1 VRVPERRL
9 DVYLSP
15 GEVVAGELAGRT
27 AVMIDVLRAST
38 TIVEALAAGART
50 IFPVAS
56 VEEATRL
63 ANTLGRGEVLLCGE
77 RRCLPIEGFD
87 LGNSPTEFT
96 AERVGGKTL
105 VMTTTNGTA
114 AIVAAQPADRVLV
127 GAFTN
132 LSAVVADLA
141 QSGGEPV
148 LICCG
153 REGRFAL
160 EDAVCAGRLIRA
172 LEAREPQVDWV
183 LNDGARAAVALS
195 HAEKDLRALFAH
207 SAAGVQ
213 IVEAGLEPDL
223 DFCAG
228 VDVRDAVPVLH
239 DRQITLPA
247 IVVPEVS

>member
-1 VRVPERRL
+1 VSERRL

-15 GEVVAGELAGRT
+15 VEVVPGELAGRT
-27 AVMIDVLRAST
+27 AVVIDVLRASS

-63 ANTLGRGEVLLCGE
+63 ANTLGRSEVLLCGE

-87 LGNSPTEFT
+87 LGNSPAEFT

-114 AIVAAQPADRVLV
+114 AIVAAQPADRVV
-127 GAFTN
+127 VAAFTN
-132 LSAVVADLA
+132 LSAVVADLIQA
-141 QSGGEPV
+141 KAEPV

-153 REGRFAL
+153 REGRFGL
-160 EDAVCAGRLIRA
+160 EDAVCAGRMIRA
-172 LEAREPQVDWV
+172 LQTGGPKVRWV

-195 HAEKDLRALFAH
+195 EAGQELGALFREC
-207 SAAGVQ
+207 AAGVQ
-213 IVEAGLEPDL
+213 IVEAGLESDL
-223 DFCAG
+223 DFCAR
-228 VDVRDAVPVLH
+228 VDVREAVPTLH
-239 DRQITLPA
+239 DRQINLPT
-247 IVVPEVS
+247 IPVPEVS